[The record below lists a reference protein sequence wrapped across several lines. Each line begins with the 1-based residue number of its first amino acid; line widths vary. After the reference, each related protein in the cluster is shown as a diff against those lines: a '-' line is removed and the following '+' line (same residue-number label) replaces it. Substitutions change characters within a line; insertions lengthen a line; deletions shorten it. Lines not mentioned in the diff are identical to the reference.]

1 MRASG
6 VLLSILCGPCVCI
19 YVGFAA
25 CFCPARLHRR
35 SEPEDKRRFERR
47 QRHAPRPL
55 VVRKR
60 GLSIPLPEPE
70 PEPEK
75 LDIPSSP
82 EELKQTTVF
91 QEKSRLMALPLEL
104 REMIYKAVLGDD
116 VMHVIHKEN
125 KLGHL
130 RCKAKSEEDC
140 PKRWYGEGPCRD
152 SCWGVVDSSNIWM
165 PVGDPAERSDG
176 DVLPLLQTCRQ
187 VYSEAIPLLYSTNTF
202 SFIDLDCLR
211 HLSATILPSRFNAIK
226 SLTIEW
232 YLTWPLYDDFA
243 QRMLFSTS
251 LYPPHDEA
259 TWEEIWRIIAGMK
272 GLQRLRVDLNYF
284 DGFRDNECEQK
295 MLAPLRQIK
304 GVKNFTVYLGWKG
317 KEVIGAPFKLTR
329 PVTTGADDSSEDDW

>member
-6 VLLSILCGPCVCI
+6 VLLSIFCGPCVCI

-25 CFCPARLHRR
+25 CFCPGRLRRR

-47 QRHAPRPL
+47 QRKAPRPL

-60 GLSIPLPEPE
+60 ALSIPLPEE
-70 PEPEK
+70 PETEEPGV
-75 LDIPSSP
+75 PSSP
-82 EELKQTTVF
+82 EELKQTTIF

-104 REMIYKAVLGDD
+104 REMIYKAVLGND

-130 RCKAKSEEDC
+130 RCKANSEKAC
-140 PKRWYGEGPCRD
+140 PKRWHGVGPCAD

-165 PVGDPAERSDG
+165 PVEEPQGSDG

-187 VYSEAIPLLYSTNTF
+187 VYSEAFPLLYSTNTF

-211 HLSATILPSRFNAIK
+211 YLSATILPSRFNAIK
-226 SLTIEW
+226 SLRIEW
-232 YLTWPLYDDFA
+232 YLTWPLYDVFA
-243 QRMLFSTS
+243 QRMLFNTA

-259 TWEEIWRIIAGMK
+259 TWEDIWRIIAGMT
-272 GLQRLRVDLNYF
+272 GLQRLRVDLKYF

-295 MLAPLRQIK
+295 MLAPLRQVK
-304 GVKNFTVYLGWKG
+304 GLKEFDVYLGWKG
-317 KEVIGAPFKLTR
+317 KDVTGAPFKLTR
-329 PVTTGADDSSEDDW
+329 PVNTVPDDSSEEEDW